1 MLVAL
6 RVKIDFECQIIL
18 KRFGREMDG
27 DNINA
32 PLLSHEGLVWLSACL
47 RDALGRHQASR
58 RHGSGIRNPLGCDHS
73 DPSPDGTFSAMV
85 SLGSMVFSS
94 LNTAS
99 AFLSENKSPI

>member
-1 MLVAL
+1 M
-6 RVKIDFECQIIL
+6 E
-18 KRFGREMDG
+18 G

-32 PLLSHEGLVWLSACL
+32 PLLSLTGLVWLSACF

-58 RHGSGIRNPLGCDHS
+58 RHGSGIRNPLGYDHRDRS
-73 DPSPDGTFSAMV
+73 SDGTFSAMV

-99 AFLSENKSPI
+99 AFLSENNSPI

>member
-47 RDALGRHQASR
+47 RDALGRH
-58 RHGSGIRNPLGCDHS
+58 
-73 DPSPDGTFSAMV
+73 
-85 SLGSMVFSS
+85 
-94 LNTAS
+94 
-99 AFLSENKSPI
+99 